1 MDRRS
6 FLQTTAAATLAG
18 TAHGASAD
26 ETDDTIPLVET
37 DSRDMIWD
45 LHCHFS
51 GVPGPT
57 IEDRT
62 RQILEYADRM
72 GVQRL
77 VFFMGWPWSR
87 NPQPDDF
94 RRQNDQVLEALRKW
108 PDRLFGFAYLSGHHP
123 RESLQE
129 IERCIANG
137 PMIGIKLWVAR
148 RCSNEALDPIIA
160 RCGELKAAIYQHTWL
175 KAQGNLEG
183 ESTPMDLALLAA
195 RHATVPIICGHTGG
209 DWTRGI
215 RAIRANK
222 NVSIGIGGSEPTSGF
237 VEMAVR
243 ELGPERVIYG
253 SDAGGRSFS
262 SQLAKVY
269 GAEITDDAK
278 RLILG
283 QNLQRMLSPILR
295 TKGIHT

>member
-6 FLQTTAAATLAG
+6 FLQTTAAVG
-18 TAHGASAD
+18 WGGIAHVASAD
-26 ETDDTIPLVET
+26 DSDDDVGVAEPTAP
-37 DSRDMIWD
+37 DMIWD

-57 IEDRT
+57 IQDRT
-62 RQILEYADRM
+62 RQILAYADRM

-77 VFFMGWPWSR
+77 VFFMGWPWSQ
-87 NPQPDDF
+87 NPTPDDL
-94 RRQNDQVLEALRKW
+94 RRQNDQVLEAIGKW

-129 IERCIANG
+129 IERCIAGG
-137 PMIGIKLWVAR
+137 PMVGVKLWVAR
-148 RCSNEALDPIIA
+148 KCSDEALDPIIA
-160 RCGELKAAIYQHTWL
+160 RCGELNAAIYQHTWL
-175 KAQGNLEG
+175 KTQGNYEG

-195 RHATVPIICGHTGG
+195 RHPTVPIICGHTGG

-243 ELGPERVIYG
+243 ELGAERVIYG
-253 SDAGGRSFS
+253 SDAGGRSFAT
-262 SQLAKVY
+262 QLAKVY
-269 GAEITDDAK
+269 GAEIPTAA
-278 RLILG
+278 RQLILG
-283 QNLQRMLSPILR
+283 QNLKRMLSSILR
-295 TKGIHT
+295 AKGIDA

>member
-1 MDRRS
+1 MNRRS
-6 FLQTTAAATLAG
+6 FLHVTAAASLAG
-18 TAHGASAD
+18 APRRARAAGPDEAAGAA
-26 ETDDTIPLVET
+26 EL
-37 DSRDMIWD
+37 DSGDMIWD

-62 RQILEYADRM
+62 RQILAYADRM

-77 VFFMGWPWSR
+77 VFFMGWPWSQ
-87 NPQPDDF
+87 NPTPDDL
-94 RRQNDQVLEALRKW
+94 RRQNDQVLEALSKW

-129 IERCIANG
+129 IQRCIADG
-137 PMIGIKLWVAR
+137 PMVGVKLWVAR
-148 RCSNEALDPIIA
+148 KCSDEALDPIIA

-175 KAQGNLEG
+175 KTQGNYEG

-195 RHATVPIICGHTGG
+195 RHPTVPIICGHTGG

-215 RAIRANK
+215 RAVRGHQ

-243 ELGPERVIYG
+243 ELGAHRVIYG
-253 SDAGGRSFS
+253 SDAGGRSFA

-269 GAEITDDAK
+269 GAEVPAAAK
-278 RLILG
+278 QLILG
-283 QNLQRMLSPILR
+283 QNLKRMLSPILR
-295 TKGIHT
+295 VKGIDA